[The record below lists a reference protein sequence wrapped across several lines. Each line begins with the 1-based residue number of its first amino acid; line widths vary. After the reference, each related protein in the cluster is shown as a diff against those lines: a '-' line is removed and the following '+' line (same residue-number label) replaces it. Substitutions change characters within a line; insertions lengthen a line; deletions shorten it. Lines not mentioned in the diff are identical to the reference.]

1 MPADMNQQGAFDE
14 LMRECG
20 PLIRRIAA
28 SYEADRELA
37 RDLAQEIFLALWR
50 ALPAFRGESSL
61 RSFAAR
67 IAHNRA
73 VTHVVRSTHHPR
85 LVELPGEIPCPAPQ
99 LEALA
104 IEHERQVRVLAA
116 VQQLSLAYRQVA
128 TLLLEG
134 FTLGEIAQALG
145 LTVNA
150 VSIRASRARAM
161 LRTLLG
167 EPR

>member
-1 MPADMNQQGAFDE
+1 M
-14 LMRECG
+14 
-20 PLIRRIAA
+20 IRRIAS

-37 RDLAQEIFLALWR
+37 RDLAQDIFLALWR

-73 VTHVVRSTHHPR
+73 ITHVAHSARLPR
-85 LVELPGEIPCPAPQ
+85 AVGLSEHLPCPAPL
-99 LEALA
+99 LEAA
-104 IEHERQVRVLAA
+104 VIEHDRHVRAVVA
-116 VQQLSLAYRQVA
+116 VQQLPLAYRQVA

-134 FTLGEIAQALG
+134 FTLTEIAQTLG

-150 VSIRASRARAM
+150 VSIRASRARTM
-161 LRTLLG
+161 LRSQLG
-167 EPR
+167 EST

>member
-1 MPADMNQQGAFDE
+1 MNQEGVFEE

-20 PLIRRIAA
+20 PMIRRIAA

-73 VTHVVRSTHHPR
+73 VSHVARSAHLPR
-85 LVELPGEIPCPAPQ
+85 LVELPGQIPCPAPQ

-104 IEHERQVRVLAA
+104 IEHDRHSRALAA
-116 VQQLSLAYRQVA
+116 VQQLPLAYRQVA
-128 TLLLEG
+128 TLILEG
-134 FTLGEIAQALG
+134 LTPAEIAQALA
-145 LTVNA
+145 LTVSA
-150 VSIRASRARAM
+150 VSVRASRARTM
-161 LRTLLG
+161 LRSLLG
-167 EPR
+167 E

>member
-1 MPADMNQQGAFDE
+1 MNQKREFDE

-37 RDLAQEIFLALWR
+37 RDLAQDIFLALWR

-73 VTHVVRSTHHPR
+73 VTHVARAAHLRR
-85 LVELPGEIPCPAPQ
+85 LVELRGEIPCPTPPP
-99 LEALA
+99 EAIA
-104 IEHERQVRVLAA
+104 IEHDRHVRALAA
-116 VQQLSLAYRQVA
+116 VQQLPLAYRQVA

-134 FTLGEIAQALG
+134 FTLGEIAEALG

-161 LRTLLG
+161 LRPLLD
-167 EPR
+167 ES

>member
-1 MPADMNQQGAFDE
+1 M
-14 LMRECG
+14 
-20 PLIRRIAA
+20 IRRIAS

-50 ALPAFRGESSL
+50 ALPAFRAECSL

-73 VTHVVRSTHHPR
+73 VTHVAHRAKLPR
-85 LVELPGEIPCPAPQ
+85 PVKLPEHLPCPAPP

-104 IEHERQVRVLAA
+104 IEHDRQARALAA
-116 VQQLSLAYRQVA
+116 VQQLPLAYRQVA

-134 FTLGEIAQALG
+134 FTLPEIAQTLG
-145 LTVNA
+145 LSVNA
-150 VSIRASRARAM
+150 VCIRSSRARSI
-161 LRTLLG
+161 LRAALG
-167 EPR
+167 EST